1 MEAESGMMEQLR
13 GKTALISGAVSG
25 IGLGIAKTLARE
37 GTKIAL
43 GYRRLDH
50 LEAAM
55 GWFKANGF
63 SDVHPVRLDVA
74 DVESWRSAADETEA
88 AFGKIHLLINN
99 AGTTFAGT
107 IDKATP
113 DDWQW
118 IMQVNFQGVVN
129 GLMTCI
135 PRIRRHGEGGHIVNV
150 SSMAAYL
157 PAAEVG
163 LYSASKFAVRGLTA
177 GLRPT
182 LAGDNIGVSELAPGL
197 TRSNIHHAAENR
209 PPEFA
214 NTSFRPDP
222 GFVHA
227 FGEMMSLG
235 MDPEEVGRKAVA
247 GILANVPVIF
257 SHPEFREEFRAACEE
272 LIAAFPDEPVPPER
286 QAIEDRR
293 RNASG
298 SIIETN

>member
-1 MEAESGMMEQLR
+1 MEQLR

-43 GYRRLDH
+43 GYRRKDH
-50 LEAAM
+50 LDAAM
-55 GWFKANGF
+55 EWFEAEGLR
-63 SDVHPVRLDVA
+63 DVLPVQLDVA
-74 DVESWRSAADETEA
+74 DTASWQSAADATEKT
-88 AFGKIHLLINN
+88 FGKIHLLINN
-99 AGTTFAGT
+99 AGTTFAGM
-107 IDKATP
+107 IDKATA

-118 IMQVNFQGVVN
+118 IMQVNFYGVIN

-135 PRIRRHGEGGHIVNV
+135 PRIRQHGEGGHIVNV

-177 GLRPT
+177 SLRPA
-182 LAGDNIGVSELAPGL
+182 LAGDNIGVSELVPGL

-209 PPEFA
+209 PAEYG
-214 NTSFRPDP
+214 NTSFNPDP
-222 GFVHA
+222 AFVAA

-235 MDPEEVGRKAVA
+235 MDPEEVGQKTVA
-247 GILANVPVIF
+247 GIRANAPVIF
-257 SHPEFREEFRAACEE
+257 SHPEFREEFREACEE

-293 RNASG
+293 RAGAAGGG
-298 SIIETN
+298 SVIEKH

>member
-1 MEAESGMMEQLR
+1 MEQLHGR
-13 GKTALISGAVSG
+13 TALISGAVSG

-37 GTKIAL
+37 GAKIAL
-43 GYRRLDH
+43 GYRREDH
-50 LEAAM
+50 LDAAM
-55 GWFKANGF
+55 EWFAAEGF
-63 SDVHPVRLDVA
+63 SDVLPVRLDVA
-74 DVESWRSAADETEA
+74 DTASWQSAADAAEG
-88 AFGKIHLLINN
+88 AFGKIHLLVNN

-107 IDKATP
+107 IDKATA

-118 IMQVNFQGVVN
+118 IMQVNFYGAIN
-129 GLMTCI
+129 GLMACI

-177 GLRPT
+177 SLRPT
-182 LAGDNIGVSELAPGL
+182 LAGDNIGVSELVPGL

-209 PPEFA
+209 PAEYG
-214 NTSFRPDP
+214 NTNFNPDP
-222 GFVHA
+222 DFVRA

-235 MDPEEVGRKAVA
+235 MDPEEVGRKTVA
-247 GILANVPVIF
+247 GIRANIPVIF
-257 SHPEFREEFRAACEE
+257 SHPEFREEFRELCEE

-293 RNASG
+293 RAAGAGGG
-298 SIIETN
+298 SVIEKR